1 MSRNFYSSYI
11 DCNNIFKLDK
21 EDRNTLAYNLAE
33 GNYDLR
39 KLLLNCWN
47 NNIKTFSC
55 CKGHE
60 GSSYPQFA
68 FELDTNQSIT
78 LANALLNHQDDF
90 TFCIDSQNY
99 GLFEDK
105 LAQTLTISIGDI
117 NAKSKNSTDLFT
129 KINNII
135 MYNDFKNEELNEL
148 LVHALNIDKLFK
160 NTHISATLTIQDN
173 NLNLNIRNYEN
184 YVPSIKRSST
194 TLNHYIIEDL
204 KHKKLH
210 AYIDQDLTKEELVDF
225 LDAFYYDYK
234 EKSRKK

>member
-11 DCNNIFKLDK
+11 DCNNILKLEK
-21 EDRNTLAYNLAE
+21 EDRNILAYNLSE
-33 GNYDLR
+33 GNDDLR

-55 CKGHE
+55 CKGHDE
-60 GSSYPQFA
+60 YYPQFA

-90 TFCIDSQNY
+90 TFCINSQNF

-105 LAQTLTISIGDI
+105 LAQTLTFSVGDI

-204 KHKKLH
+204 KHKKLN
-210 AYIDQDLTKEELVDF
+210 AYIDQDLSKEELVDF
-225 LDAFYYDYK
+225 LDTFYYDYK